1 MTASL
6 RSALRTDMMTDLRS
20 VPGSAFPDMLSVP
33 LALSPGLIEEG
44 MTPIVPAAWP
54 IAPGGFH
61 LRLRHPAGERHRM
74 LQQTPGR
81 TLHV

>member
-1 MTASL
+1 
-6 RSALRTDMMTDLRS
+6 
-20 VPGSAFPDMLSVP
+20 MLSVP

>member
-1 MTASL
+1 
-6 RSALRTDMMTDLRS
+6 
-20 VPGSAFPDMLSVP
+20 MLSVS
-33 LALSPGLIEEG
+33 LALSPRLIDEG
-44 MTPIVPAAWP
+44 MTPIVFAAWP

-61 LRLRHPAGERHRM
+61 FRPRHPAGERHRM